1 MFVWTKFDIDNP
13 FEELIM
19 KLKKAKEILQDY
31 FGLSHPFGQN
41 STWMDLRRLIESR
54 ADFKCP
60 KGIPDIRRFI
70 HECVYHQSPAP
81 KIKTILRKKKN
92 NYKSRQEFYMS
103 EEWRSLRY
111 NILKKYKGRCC
122 LCGRSYQKNG
132 VVIHVDHIKPRSKYP
147 ELELDEN
154 NLQLL
159 CEDCNLGKSNKDSI
173 DWRPLEKPIV
183 VRRRKLI
190 KSETVITNL
199 N

>member
-1 MFVWTKFDIDNP
+1 
-13 FEELIM
+13 M
-19 KLKKAKEILQDY
+19 KLKKAREELGKY
-31 FGLSHPFGQN
+31 FGPNIIGQK
-41 STWMDLRRLIESR
+41 STWKNLKNTIDSQT
-54 ADFKCP
+54 DFKCVNG
-60 KGIPDIRRFI
+60 KADVRRFI
-70 HECVYHQSPAP
+70 RERISPSLSSE
-81 KIKTILRKKKN
+81 IKHIKKKN
-92 NYKSRQEFYMS
+92 HRKSRQEFYMS

-111 NILKKYKGRCC
+111 NILKKYKGCCC
-122 LCGRSYQKNG
+122 LCGRSYQKHG